1 MTIREVGVSEL
12 QTAHAS
18 SRFVPDR
25 LRREAESMTLMH
37 ITLGALSS
45 IFGAHLSWA
54 VTDWII
60 KRKRDGHRILLPTL
74 LSVAGVILIVVTF
87 GVVVSSAPV

>member
-1 MTIREVGVSEL
+1 MTFHRWGLGIADGERVFSVRP
-12 QTAHAS
+12 QTD
-18 SRFVPDR
+18 FG
-25 LRREAESMTLMH
+25 REAESMTLMH

-60 KRKRDGHRILLPTL
+60 KRNRDGQSIMLPTL
-74 LSVAGVILIVVTF
+74 LSVAGLILMVVTF